1 MTGRYA
7 VAYFSI
13 FKGELKL
20 EIVNAN
26 TELEAAMIVLSQNG
40 WDFGEDEDEEDRFEF
55 DSLDDLIAHIEE
67 MGDDWLEVKA
77 I

>member
-13 FKGELKL
+13 FNGELKL
-20 EIVNAN
+20 EIVEAID
-26 TELEAAMIVLSQNG
+26 ELAAAMIVLSQNG
-40 WDFGEDEDEEDRFEF
+40 WHFDEDNQFESYED
-55 DSLDDLIAHIEE
+55 LAIAIEE
-67 MGDDWLEVKA
+67 MGDDWLEVKE

>member
-7 VAYFSI
+7 VAYFSL
-13 FKGELKL
+13 FHGTLKL
-20 EIVNAN
+20 EIVEAIDELNAA
-26 TELEAAMIVLSQNG
+26 LKVLSHNG